1 MRLLG
6 CEYEEIRSGRAQ
18 MVGEGWPMTARH
30 FRVICSKSTDL
41 HDHEILVDLCGD
53 GAEQRGELVLTGGD
67 LSVSVVGRS
76 AD

>member
-1 MRLLG
+1 
-6 CEYEEIRSGRAQ
+6 
-18 MVGEGWPMTARH
+18 MTALQ
-30 FRVICSKSTDL
+30 FGVICSKSTDL

-53 GAEQRGELVLTGGD
+53 GAEQGGELVLTRGN

>member
-1 MRLLG
+1 
-6 CEYEEIRSGRAQ
+6 
-18 MVGEGWPMTARH
+18 MTARH
-30 FRVICSKSTDL
+30 FSVICSKSTDL

-53 GAEQRGELVLTGGD
+53 GTEQRGELVLTRSN